1 MDKKIL
7 IGMIPLIAAGCAG
20 KGGESLIGTR
30 PNILLIV
37 SYDQSYP
44 YAGAYGCD
52 WVRTPGFDFVAE
64 NGILF
69 NNCYTPNAKSAP
81 SRAGLLTGRYSWQLE
96 EAGNHITPWP
106 NDRYLTLFE
115 ALGENGYRA
124 GFTGKGWAPGDP
136 GPSAPSRP
144 QR

>member
-37 SYDQSYP
+37 SDDQSYP

-81 SRAGLLTGRYSWQLE
+81 SRAGLLTGRYSWQI
-96 EAGNHITPWP
+96 G
-106 NDRYLTLFE
+106 
-115 ALGENGYRA
+115 RA
-124 GFTGKGWAPGDP
+124 HV
-136 GPSAPSRP
+136 
-144 QR
+144 